1 MNDKNSDQSSHE
13 LDQSERILWVISTI
27 GLIYAI
33 ACVVF
38 KI

>member
-1 MNDKNSDQSSHE
+1 MNDKNTKQSSHE
-13 LDQSERILWVISTI
+13 LDRSEKVLWVISTV